1 MKQGFW
7 SKYKKYVIALVLIW
21 VLLTLALLFLPR
33 GDRLPFEYQVF

>member
-7 SKYKKYVIALVLIW
+7 SKYKKYVIALVLFYVI
-21 VLLTLALLFLPR
+21 LALVLLFLSG

>member
-7 SKYKKYVIALVLIW
+7 SRYKKYVIALVLIW
-21 VLLTLALLFLPR
+21 VILTLVLLFLSS